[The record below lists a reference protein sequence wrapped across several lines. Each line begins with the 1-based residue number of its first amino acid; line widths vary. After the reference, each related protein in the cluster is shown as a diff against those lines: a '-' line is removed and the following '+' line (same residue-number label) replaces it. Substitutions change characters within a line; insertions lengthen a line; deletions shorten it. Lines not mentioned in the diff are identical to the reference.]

1 MSVTRLK
8 RKHRKNIAR
17 ANNEVRKIKNLLRT
31 PVLKNVDLDELKSK
45 FGQATPPAVA
55 AKSNVPPAHQEQPAA
70 QPTAAQPAAKPK
82 APQSKAKTEAP
93 AESLFAKVAHAASAA
108 ADTVKQAATDAVE
121 AVSHN
126 SVVEKAKELA
136 GEAADAVAHN
146 SLVEKATDAVQEAA
160 HNLVEGAKH
169 VLDSK
174 SPEANQATEANQ
186 TGTAGFDAA
195 EAETKPVTEEGQA
208 GEHPKPEIAL

>member
-31 PVLKNVDLDELKSK
+31 PVLKNVDLDELKAK
-45 FGQATPPAVA
+45 FGQVAPPDVA
-55 AKSNVPPAHQEQPAA
+55 AKSNVPPAHQEHTPAV
-70 QPTAAQPAAKPK
+70 QPTE
-82 APQSKAKTEAP
+82 AKTEAKP
-93 AESLFAKVAHAASAA
+93 AAEQKAAKAEAKAEAPAGSLLDKVTHAAAAA
-108 ADTVKQAATDAVE
+108 ADAVKHVASDAAE
-121 AVSHN
+121 
-126 SVVEKAKELA
+126 
-136 GEAADAVAHN
+136 AVAHN
-146 SLVEKATDAVQEAA
+146 SLVEKATSAVQEAA

-169 VLDSK
+169 ALESK
-174 SPEANQATEANQ
+174 SPEENQATEANQ
-186 TGTAGFDAA
+186 TGKAGFDAA